1 MKKQIG
7 STLLVAGTCMGSG
20 MTALPI
26 VLAKVGI
33 IPSFIVM
40 GFIWALCYY
49 TALINLEL
57 NLQAG
62 KGLPL
67 GALGKLYSGKKAQLT
82 GILALKILSYA
93 LVAVYIYG
101 GTSIIQK
108 LLENSGVQ
116 APFIPLATGL
126 AMISFMI
133 FLLPMKMIDYI
144 NRFLFLGLIGIFS
157 LLIIGLVSS
166 LNWTNLPL
174 ISPKATDLFSWQLL
188 IPVVFTSFGFQVIF
202 HTLTTYCDRDPV
214 VLKKAF
220 FWGSLIPALIY
231 MIWTF
236 GILSL
241 IYHHSPHIYQKMVD
255 GNLDIGELI
264 HELSLIAKW
273 PLIQL
278 LVWWISILAILA
290 SLIGVGIALVDSL
303 KGMMIS
309 LIPRESMRT
318 VSAALIT
325 ILPAYLVAILVPNA
339 FISVL
344 GFAGMILVVI
354 AILLPL
360 YLFWKMRR
368 TRTVTLFYPEL
379 GYTGLLILSGISG
392 VIIIACKVMYW

>member
-1 MKKQIG
+1 MQKQIG
-7 STLLVAGTCMGSG
+7 SILLVAGTCIGSG
-20 MTALPI
+20 MIALPM

-33 IPSFIVM
+33 IPSFIIM
-40 GFIWALCYY
+40 GLIWALCYY

-67 GALGKLYSGKKAQLT
+67 GALGKLYSGKKAGLIGT
-82 GILALKILSYA
+82 LSLKILSYA

-101 GTSIIQK
+101 GTSIFQK
-108 LLENSGVQ
+108 LLENNGLEVS
-116 APFIPLATGL
+116 FTLIATIM
-126 AMISFMI
+126 AVISFLVL
-133 FLLPMKMIDYI
+133 LLPMKMIDYV
-144 NRFLFLGLIGIFS
+144 NRFLFLGLIGVFS

-166 LNWTNLPL
+166 LEWTNLPL
-174 ISPKATDLFSWQLL
+174 MSAQSGDWLSWRTL

-202 HTLTTYCDRDPV
+202 HTLTNYCDRDPAI
-214 VLKKAF
+214 LKRAF
-220 FWGSLIPALIY
+220 FWGSLIPALVYI
-231 MIWTF
+231 IWTF

-241 IYHHSPHIYQKMVD
+241 IYHHTPDIYQKMAA
-255 GNLDIGELI
+255 GNLDIGDLI

-278 LVWWISILAILA
+278 LIWWISILAIVT
-290 SLIGVGIALVDSL
+290 SLLGVGIGLVDSL
-303 KGMMIS
+303 KDMMVS
-309 LIPRESMRT
+309 LIPQERMRT
-318 VSAALIT
+318 GSAALIT

-360 YLFWKMRR
+360 YLFWRMRE
-368 TRTVTLFYPEL
+368 TRKGNLVYSEL
-379 GYTGLLILSGISG
+379 EFKGLLVLSGLTG
-392 VIIIACKVMYW
+392 IIIMACEFINW